1 MLRRAP
7 QDERMVMEDKQSRAT
22 AGIALDLHAA
32 GGGDGKGDGTPCWAH
47 VRVRNPGKL
56 GAMTVAMW
64 LQLREVFERIA
75 QQPQLRC
82 VLVTGEDGAFC
93 AGGDI
98 SEYAQFRFDPQTLAH
113 FHEHQVWGGLS
124 AMLACDVP
132 LIAAIDGPCMGAG
145 LEIASCCDLRI
156 ATARSQF
163 GAPIARLGFP
173 MAPRELALVGRAV
186 GDALARRMLLAA
198 QVLPAQALHEVG
210 FLAQL
215 LPEQE
220 FEAAAQQWVQRLL
233 ALAPQAARMHKRSLR
248 TLADASPQQA
258 LAALLPGAYDYAP
271 SAEHREGI
279 AAFLAKRKP
288 QF

>member
-1 MLRRAP
+1 MNEEQTR
-7 QDERMVMEDKQSRAT
+7 VV
-22 AGIALDLHAA
+22 AGIELDWRVA
-32 GGGDGKGDGTPCWAH
+32 GKGDGRVDGAACWAH

-56 GAMTVAMW
+56 GAMSVAMW

-82 VLVTGEDGAFC
+82 VLITGEAGAFC

-98 SEYAQFRFDPQTLAH
+98 SEYAQFRFEPQTLAH
-113 FHEHQVWGGLS
+113 FHEQQVWGGLE
-124 AMLACDVP
+124 AMLACEVP

-156 ATARSQF
+156 ATVRAQF

-173 MAPRELALVGRAV
+173 MAPRELALVAHAV

-198 QVLPAQALHEVG
+198 QVLPAQALHDVG

-248 TLADASPQQA
+248 VLAQAGQQQA

-288 QF
+288 Q